1 MKAIYFDARGAANA
15 KLLAKLP
22 AAKANTVTWNPAKL
36 GYDVDTKG
44 ETTYGTTSN
53 GND

>member
-1 MKAIYFDARGAANA
+1 MPAINFEAMVAANA

-22 AAKANTVTWNPAKL
+22 AAKVNTVTWNPTKL
-36 GYDVDTKG
+36 GWDVNTKG

>member
-1 MKAIYFDARGAANA
+1 MKTVNFDAMVAANA

-22 AAKANTVTWNPAKL
+22 AAKVNTVTWNPTKL
-36 GYDVDTKG
+36 GWDVNTKG